1 MKSMLFAIPF
11 LFSMNFHSG
20 EVVREVAA
28 EILEEPVIWHEEY
41 QMIAHAMGMVDGYA
55 ETNSLEAFYASYDKG
70 IRVFEG
76 DFQLT
81 SDQVLVLRHDFES
94 SSYYTLGQSD
104 AKDFMWMNLQQF
116 LQTPI
121 QKKYTPLTAQD
132 LMWLLV
138 EYEDAFFVTDTKDL
152 DEDIIREQF
161 TQLVD
166 CIANTGDDSLYERI
180 IVQIYYE
187 EMYDLVADIYPF
199 DHWIFTLYQ
208 LYDPDMYEIGRI
220 CAEKGIDVVTM
231 PQSSARL
238 EKSEILD
245 SFGLKVYTHT
255 VNKSYEV
262 RYGINSGVSGFYT
275 DSLLPQDFFQS

>member
-1 MKSMLFAIPF
+1 MKTMLFAIPL

-20 EVVREVAA
+20 EVVREVASD
-28 EILEEPVIWHEEY
+28 IMEEPVIWHEEH

-55 ETNSLEAFYASYDKG
+55 ETNSLEAFYRSYENG
-70 IRVFEG
+70 MRVFEG

-81 SDQVLVLRHDFES
+81 SDQVLVLRHDFDT
-94 SSYYTLGQSD
+94 SSYFTLGQSSV
-104 AKDFMWMNLQQF
+104 KDYGWMNLEQF

-121 QKKYTPLTAQD
+121 QKEYTPLTAQD
-132 LMWLLV
+132 LMWLMV
-138 EYEDAFFVTDTKDL
+138 EYEDVFFVTDTKDL
-152 DEDIIREQF
+152 DEDTIQQQF

-166 CIANTGDDSLYERI
+166 CIEKTGDSSLYERV

-220 CAEKGIDVVTM
+220 CAEKSIDVVTM
-231 PQSSARL
+231 PQSSVTL
-238 EKSEILD
+238 EKCDILH

-255 VNKSYEV
+255 VNKSYEMRFGV
-262 RYGINSGVSGFYT
+262 NSGVAGFYT
-275 DSLLPQDFFQS
+275 DSLLPKDFPKT